1 MKSPVLG
8 AMQEQV
14 RKGQKIS
21 EDGKTVYR
29 GRRAGRQMS
38 ISAPSP
44 QSQET
49 PAPVLR
55 GNAQGPC
62 NEETGIWGMQPS
74 RAE

>member
-29 GRRAGRQMS
+29 GRRAGRMPKEMPKGHAMRRRASGACSLAEQNRWTRM
-38 ISAPSP
+38 
-44 QSQET
+44 EH
-49 PAPVLR
+49 R
-55 GNAQGPC
+55 GNF
-62 NEETGIWGMQPS
+62 
-74 RAE
+74 